1 MLWGRSL
8 GETRTI
14 EITVDDPRPLA
25 AAILKLEEL
34 SGIPI
39 NYEDMPVYYSDDMR
53 DVTDEVAQRPV
64 PPGGSACSVRAA
76 GSSPCQLR
84 LTLPRE
90 SLIDLEAVNT
100 ALAALVS
107 AYNASDLPGDF
118 DMEGRNGVFFVMPV
132 RYRDATGTTQPMT
145 PILSTPITLPEERR
159 GWIQT
164 IRLILGQVSAATG
177 VEIGPNI
184 LKSGMCDRRS
194 TKTNPAYHLIARMLA
209 HGNGTVPA
217 AANSSWDSS
226 FSYLFFCQP
235 GFGCALNDWRA
246 RLINTKPRTP
256 RERRSPYPCPART

>member
-1 MLWGRSL
+1 MKKSETQWSL
-8 GETRTI
+8 AMGVVLQFLLGSSFALGQVVGETRTI

-64 PPGGSACSVRAA
+64 PPGGKRMFGQSGGQLSVPIEVDAA
-76 GSSPCQLR
+76 TGK
-84 LTLPRE
+84 
-90 SLIDLEAVNT
+90 LIDLEAVNT

-194 TKTNPAYHLIARMLA
+194 TKRTR
-209 HGNGTVPA
+209 VPPHRP
-217 AANSSWDSS
+217 NVGPRKRHRTCRCE
-226 FSYLFFCQP
+226 FQLGFQLLLPLF
-235 GFGCALNDWRA
+235 L
-246 RLINTKPRTP
+246 
-256 RERRSPYPCPART
+256 PARIWVCAQ